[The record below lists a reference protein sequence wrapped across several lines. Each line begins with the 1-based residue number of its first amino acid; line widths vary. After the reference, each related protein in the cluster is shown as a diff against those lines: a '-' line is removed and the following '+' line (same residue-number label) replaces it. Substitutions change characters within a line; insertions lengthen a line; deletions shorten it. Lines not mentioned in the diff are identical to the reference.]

1 MKKQT
6 LAGLWKANVPPF
18 VWLWSPLW
26 IGAIILGL
34 DGAAPEWAAIGLF
47 LATMTVIIAIAQYAN
62 TYADRDEDWL
72 YIPTNPLVTGE
83 LTVKTARSIFI
94 LQNIL
99 AGLLLLALLLITENY
114 YLTIAM
120 TVGWFVGLA
129 YSLPPLRLKETVWGP
144 VPHAIGMALLPIVG
158 WLLVASLNKFIIAFA
173 LFLFIHGLGF
183 EITNKFRKTS
193 HALSRGHIQDNQQD
207 NVYDISTVGLKLKVK
222 TAMAIEAITALGA
235 FILIPVF
242 WHLGI
247 FDAPLSIG
255 LLTLP
260 LIFTVLVIVLRIR
273 APVANAP
280 KCMLLMT
287 TAWIFI
293 ALILLAVAL
302 TSLFH
307 WGYAVLVCAAF
318 IVVSLL
324 LVRTIYPFGRR
335 AFTAPWLE
343 I

>member
-6 LAGLWKANVPPF
+6 LIGLWKANVPPF

-34 DGAAPEWAAIGLF
+34 GGASTEWSAIGLF
-47 LATMTVIIAIAQYAN
+47 LATMLVLIGIAQYAN
-62 TYADRDEDWL
+62 TYADRNEDWM
-72 YIPTNPLVTGE
+72 YIPSNPLVTGE
-83 LTVKTARSIFI
+83 LTVKTARNVFT

-99 AGLLLLALLLITENY
+99 AGLLLLALLLITGNY

-120 TVGWFVGLA
+120 VAGWFVGLA

-144 VPHAIGMALLPIVG
+144 IPHALGMALLPIVG
-158 WLLVASLNKFIIAFA
+158 WLLVASLNNFIIAFA
-173 LFLFIHGLGF
+173 LFLFVHGLGF
-183 EITNKFRKTS
+183 EITNKLRKTS
-193 HALSRGHIQDNQQD
+193 HALSRGHIQQNQQD
-207 NVYDISTVGLKLKVK
+207 NVYNISTVGLKLKVK
-222 TAMAIEAITALGA
+222 TAMVIEAITTLGA
-235 FILIPVF
+235 FILVPVF

-247 FDAPLSIG
+247 FDAPPSIG
-255 LLTLP
+255 LLTMP
-260 LIFTVLVIVLRIR
+260 LILTVTVVVLRIK
-273 APVANAP
+273 APLANAP
-280 KCMLLMT
+280 KCMFFMT
-287 TAWIFI
+287 MAWTFI

-302 TSLFH
+302 ATLLH
-307 WGYAVLVCAAF
+307 WGFAVLFCIGF
-318 IVVSLL
+318 IIVSLL

>member
-1 MKKQT
+1 MNKQT
-6 LAGLWKANVPPF
+6 LIGLWKANVPPF

-34 DGAAPEWAAIGLF
+34 DGAAPEWVAIGLF
-47 LATMTVIIAIAQYAN
+47 LATMAVVIAIAQYAN
-62 TYADRDEDWL
+62 TYADRAEDWL

-83 LTVKTARSIFI
+83 LTVKTARNVFI

-99 AGLLLLALLLITENY
+99 AGLLLLVLLLITDNY
-114 YLTIAM
+114 NLIIAM
-120 TVGWFVGLA
+120 IAGWCVGLA

-144 VPHAIGMALLPIVG
+144 IPHALGMALLPIVG
-158 WLLVASLNKFIIAFA
+158 WLLVASLNRFIIAFA

-193 HALSRGHIQDNQQD
+193 HALNRGHIQYNQQD
-207 NVYDISTVGLKLKVK
+207 SVYNISTVGLKLKVK
-222 TAMAIEAITALGA
+222 TAMIIEAITALGA
-235 FILIPVF
+235 FILVPVF
-242 WHLGI
+242 WHLRI

-260 LIFTVLVIVLRIR
+260 LILTILVIVLRIK
-273 APVANAP
+273 APVANSP
-280 KCMLLMT
+280 KCMLFMT

-307 WGYAVLVCAAF
+307 WGFVILICTAF
-318 IVVSLL
+318 IIVSLL

>member
-6 LAGLWKANVPPF
+6 LIGLWKANVPPF

-34 DGAAPEWAAIGLF
+34 DGAAPEWGSLGLF
-47 LATMTVIIAIAQYAN
+47 LVTMIVAIAIAQYAN
-62 TYADRDEDWL
+62 TYADREEDWL

-83 LTVKTARSIFI
+83 LAAKTARNVFI

-99 AGLLLLALLLITENY
+99 AGLLLLALLLITGNY
-114 YLTIAM
+114 SLIIAM
-120 TVGWFVGLA
+120 IAGWFVGLV
-129 YSLPPLRLKETVWGP
+129 YSLPPLRLKETVLGP
-144 VPHAIGMALLPIVG
+144 ITHALGMALLPIVG
-158 WLLVASLNKFIIAFA
+158 WLLVASLNRFIIAFA

-193 HALSRGHIQDNQQD
+193 HALSQGYIQYNQQD
-207 NVYDISTVGLKLKVK
+207 NLYNISTVGLKLKVK
-222 TAMAIEAITALGA
+222 TAMIIEAITTLGA
-235 FILIPVF
+235 FLLVPIF
-242 WHLGI
+242 WHMGI

-260 LIFTVLVIVLRIR
+260 FVFTVLVIVLRLK
-273 APVANAP
+273 APIANGS
-280 KCMLLMT
+280 KCMLFMT
-287 TAWIFI
+287 MAWIFI
-293 ALILLAVAL
+293 ALILLGVAL
-302 TSLFH
+302 SSLFH
-307 WGYAVLVCAAF
+307 WGFTILICAAF
-318 IVVSLL
+318 IIVLL
-324 LVRTIYPFGRR
+324 FLVRTIYPFGRR